1 MDDERWKTLFHPFER
16 GLIDA
21 PGKGERWLFVGA
33 RAGFVRPDDF
43 EADLTCVQRFR
54 PAYLALERQ
63 GERVLAEVPEG
74 EAFDGALVLLGRYRE
89 DNFRQLREA
98 AMAVRPGGRVVVA
111 GGKTDGVDPLRKLL
125 RQSFDD
131 LEHASK
137 HHGVV
142 FWFAAPESGLANM
155 LPASAEP
162 LALDGMRIP
171 PVIFSSDGPDPA
183 SVLLARNFD
192 GRLGGRVA
200 DFGAG
205 WGYLGVEALRR
216 CPEITGLDSYE
227 ADRLA
232 LDACR
237 ANLAPLAGER
247 DLTFHWC
254 DLLTEKPVDRYDRIV
269 MNPPFHEGR
278 AARPEIGIGFIGA
291 ASRALKPGGHLLM
304 VANRN
309 LPYEVAL
316 EANFRKVNLLAE
328 EGGFKI
334 VEAIR

>member
-21 PGKGERWLFVGA
+21 PGKGERWLFAGA
-33 RAGFVRPDDF
+33 RAGFVRP
-43 EADLTCVQRFR
+43 EDLAAELICVQRFR
-54 PAYLALERQ
+54 PAFLALERQ
-63 GERVLAEVPEG
+63 GEHVLPELPG
-74 EAFDGALVLLGRYRE
+74 DETFDGALVLLGRYRE
-89 DNFRQLREA
+89 DNLRRLREA
-98 AMAVRPGGRVVVA
+98 AMAVRAGGTVVVA

-125 RQSFDD
+125 RQSFAD

-142 FWFAAPESGLANM
+142 FWFTAPEGDLTTM
-155 LPASAEP
+155 LPASADP
-162 LALDGMRIP
+162 VTIDGMRIP
-171 PVIFSSDGPDPA
+171 PGIFSSDGPDPA
-183 SVLLARNFD
+183 SVLLANNFD
-192 GRLGGRVA
+192 GRLAGRVA

-227 ADRLA
+227 ADQLA

-237 ANLAPLAGER
+237 ANLAPLAGGR
-247 DLTFHWC
+247 DLAFHWL
-254 DLLTEKPVDRYDRIV
+254 DLLTEKPADRYDRIV

-278 AARPEIGIGFIGA
+278 AARPEIGMGFIGA
-291 ASRALKPGGHLLM
+291 ASRALKPGGQLLM

-309 LPYEVAL
+309 LPYEASL
-316 EANFRKVNLLAE
+316 ESGFRKVSPLAE

-334 VEAIR
+334 VVAIR